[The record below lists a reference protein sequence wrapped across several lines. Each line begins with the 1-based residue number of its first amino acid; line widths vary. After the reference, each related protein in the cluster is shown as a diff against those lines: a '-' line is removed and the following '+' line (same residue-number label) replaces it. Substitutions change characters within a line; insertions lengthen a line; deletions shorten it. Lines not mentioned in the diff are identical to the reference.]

1 MTDPRLLRRL
11 VERYYANEATAE
23 ELAVFAQLLQEGL
36 LDDVLNEYLDEQIAE
51 KSQEPGNSEKGWLL
65 RRHFW
70 KYAAAVGLLLISGY
84 LLTISYPTKED
95 YITVQTDQY
104 KEKKIELSDG
114 SIVTLNRNS
123 EFTYPKKWT
132 GLAREVKLESGEA
145 YFQITKNKDYKSFI
159 VHMPDE
165 LEIDVLGTAFN
176 VTSRKGETRVYLETG
191 ELEIDCEG
199 KNAHLKPGD
208 LAYFNASTKE
218 LEVKEGNADASLAW
232 KDNMFFFD
240 DAPLSEVAETLKDFY
255 HTDIVIENNSRQG
268 LRFTGKMSRADMN
281 AVLTIIS
288 RTLQIEVKADS
299 SRVGR
304 VGAAP
309 DPPPQLS
316 D

>member
-23 ELAVFAQLLQEGL
+23 ELAVFAQLLQEGV
-36 LDDVLNEYLDEQIAE
+36 LDDVLNKYLGEQIAG
-51 KSQEPGNSEKGWLL
+51 KSQKPENAEKDWLP

-70 KYAAAVGLLLISGY
+70 KYAASVGLLLLSGY
-84 LLTISYPTKED
+84 LLAISYLAKDD

-132 GLAREVKLESGEA
+132 GLTREVRLESGEA

-159 VHMPDE
+159 VHMPDK
-165 LEIDVLGTAFN
+165 LEIGVLGTAFN
-176 VTSRKGETRVYLETG
+176 VTSRRGETRVYLETG

-199 KNAHLKPGD
+199 KNAHLKPGE

-255 HTDIVIENNSRQG
+255 HTDIVIENNSRQE
-268 LRFTGKMSRADMN
+268 LRFTGKMSRADMD
-281 AVLTIIS
+281 AVLMIIS
-288 RTLQIEVKADS
+288 RTLQIEVRADS
-299 SRVGR
+299 SQVGPA
-304 VGAAP
+304 GTAP
-309 DPPPQLS
+309 APLPQLS